1 MDIKIYVEEADG
13 SVNVIE
19 APTDMS
25 LSLMEI
31 LKASEYPVAATCGGM
46 ALCASCHVE
55 ILEDSYESEANDAEM
70 DMLDTL
76 PVVSDCSRLACQM
89 PITEE
94 MDGIKIRLMAAGVP
108 E

>member
-1 MDIKIYVEEADG
+1 MDIKIHVEEADG
-13 SVNVIE
+13 QFNTIE
-19 APTDMS
+19 APTDMG

-55 ILEDSYESEANDAEM
+55 ILDNTYDEEANDAEM

-76 PVVSDCSRLACQM
+76 PVVSDSSRLACQM
-89 PITEE
+89 PLTDD
-94 MDGIKIRLMAAGVP
+94 MDDIRVRLMAEASM

>member
-1 MDIKIYVEEADG
+1 MDIKIHIEEAEG
-13 SVNVIE
+13 KFNTIE
-19 APTDMS
+19 APTDMA

-31 LKASEYPVAATCGGM
+31 LKASDYPVAATCGGM
-46 ALCASCHVE
+46 ALCASCHIEVLDNTYNE
-55 ILEDSYESEANDAEM
+55 EANDAEM

-76 PVVSDCSRLACQM
+76 PVVSDSSRLACQM

-94 MDGIKIRLMAAGVP
+94 MDGIRIRLMAEEVP

>member
-13 SVNVIE
+13 SINTIE
-19 APTDMS
+19 APTDMA
-25 LSLMEI
+25 LSLMEV
-31 LKASEYPVAATCGGM
+31 LKASDYPVAATCGGM

-55 ILEDSYESEANDAEM
+55 VLDNTYTAEANDAEM

-76 PVVSDCSRLACQM
+76 PVVSNSSRLACQM
-89 PITEE
+89 PIRED
-94 MDGIKIRLMAAGVP
+94 MDGIRIRLMEDATM

>member
-1 MDIKIYVEEADG
+1 MDIKIHVEEANG
-13 SVNVIE
+13 NLNTIE
-19 APTDMS
+19 APTDMA

-31 LKASEYPVAATCGGM
+31 LKASDYPIAATCGGM

-55 ILEDSYESEANDAEM
+55 VLDNTYAEEPNDAEM

-76 PVVSDCSRLACQM
+76 PVVSQSSRLACQM

-94 MDGIKIRLMAAGVP
+94 MDGIRIRLMAEATM